1 MKLLVSDYDGTLDN
15 NYHNL
20 LLNIEAIKEFMNN
33 GNKFVLSSGRD
44 FRKLKMVTDKY
55 NIPYDYLSTCDGTY
69 LFDSNDDLVY
79 RHMINRSILNKTSKL
94 QKLDGIDYI
103 EYSYPRSH
111 SRDLIKGENLGGIT
125 FVIEKENI
133 PRNVLN
139 EFNRLKKENHKDY
152 EFFIYNTFK
161 NFLVIRVKGISKSTP
176 VSYLR
181 KKLDIDYDNIYTIG
195 NDLNDFPMIRDYN
208 GYIVG
213 NRVELENIA
222 LNRYNAVYELVN
234 DIEKQKVKRR

>member
-1 MKLLVSDYDGTLDN
+1 M
-15 NYHNL
+15 
-20 LLNIEAIKEFMNN
+20 
-33 GNKFVLSSGRD
+33 
-44 FRKLKMVTDKY
+44 
-55 NIPYDYLSTCDGTY
+55 
-69 LFDSNDDLVY
+69 
-79 RHMINRSILNKTSKL
+79 
-94 QKLDGIDYI
+94 
-103 EYSYPRSH
+103 
-111 SRDLIKGENLGGIT
+111 
-125 FVIEKENI
+125 
-133 PRNVLN
+133 LN
-139 EFNRLKKENHKDY
+139 EFNRLKKENHKDF
-152 EFFIYNTFK
+152 EFFTYNTFK